1 MRGAGR
7 VREGTTV
14 FDGVELLDESDG
26 SDGSDG
32 AELLDGCGCCPLP

>member
-14 FDGVELLDESDG
+14 LDGADSSELSDESDE

-32 AELLDGCGCCPLP
+32 AELLDGAE